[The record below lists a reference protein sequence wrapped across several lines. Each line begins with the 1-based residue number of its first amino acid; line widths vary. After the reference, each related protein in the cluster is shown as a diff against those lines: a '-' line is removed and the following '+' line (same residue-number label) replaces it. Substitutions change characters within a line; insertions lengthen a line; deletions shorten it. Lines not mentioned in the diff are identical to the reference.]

1 MKKLSI
7 LLLIMFVSCGPS
19 DEEIQSRI
27 DDALEKQR
35 IENEKAIE
43 EAVFQATSTTAKPV
57 DNRLYD
63 ALFSCNMLNISGVE
77 LEDDYQSLYLDGE
90 GEEDYYGVS
99 IDNFQCFFRELD
111 IAKSLVDRIYSST
124 YTQIHIYIY

>member
-90 GEEDYYGVS
+90 GEEDYYGKEDDVYIFEGLHQHKLPTS
-99 IDNFQCFFRELD
+99 NRRVV
-111 IAKSLVDRIYSST
+111 LV
-124 YTQIHIYIY
+124 YTFL